1 MFCLGAAGPQA
12 VRCVSQPGAHMS
24 LAACCGK
31 APDAA
36 AHAVLPG
43 ALVLGPVRPLAAP
56 LPVLQPRMPGTCEL
70 QSQTLYPDQSRC
82 RGVD

>member
-1 MFCLGAAGPQA
+1 MRG
-12 VRCVSQPGAHMS
+12 VSQPGAHMS
-24 LAACCGK
+24 SAACGGK

-36 AHAVLPG
+36 ARAGLPG

-70 QSQTLYPDQSRC
+70 QSQTLDPDQPRC
-82 RGVD
+82 RGVY